1 MWHHFYENESY
12 IICLQKTISGSYLKQ
27 NNSDLVFQTRT
38 IFLKWVS
45 SYLVTWPKGDFQNYE
60 LLFFWKE
67 ILHLNFKDIV
77 EKMMCQTFN
86 KIQAKS
92 NFGRNVG
99 GQEFALHYG
108 GQSKSYYFFEKCHES
123 AMKYL
128 S

>member
-1 MWHHFYENESY
+1 MSQF
-12 IICLQKTISGSYLKQ
+12 ISGNMTKRWFSKLWI
-27 NNSDLVFQTRT
+27 T
-38 IFLKWVS
+38 
-45 SYLVTWPKGDFQNYE
+45 
-60 LLFFWKE
+60 FFWKE

-77 EKMMCQTFN
+77 EKMMCQTFI